1 MDPGLR
7 RGHESTSRQSFLHT
21 FLAGAMTP
29 AGRLRLLT
37 RLLAFLAFAF
47 FALLGGERASAEQS
61 APHKTAERNPG
72 ASLDKAPVQFSIA
85 GTVYRVPR
93 NYLIAMSV
101 WAGGPQEFVSMRV
114 NGPRLT
120 PLTKATRRC
129 LSDDP
134 FALSAKIMI
143 EPPSPV
149 TGCMPFEFDIADPDR
164 REASGVTA
172 EQEFEK
178 VRPLVDSQE
187 CQAGP
192 FGFEKYEFSLNGAQM
207 ETYRKVEGG
216 SMVLYVCAVS
226 DDQARREGVCRPV
239 GDRLT
244 TGVELGYAF
253 SLSMLGVIEEIDADL
268 RRLVEEFVVKRGQQ
282 P

>member
-1 MDPGLR
+1 
-7 RGHESTSRQSFLHT
+7 
-21 FLAGAMTP
+21 MTL

-37 RLLAFLAFAF
+37 QLLVFLAFAF
-47 FALLGGERASAEQS
+47 VALLGSEMASAEQS
-61 APHKTAERNPG
+61 ARHKTAELNPG
-72 ASLDKAPVQFSIA
+72 ASLDRAPVQFSIA
-85 GTVYRVPR
+85 GTVYLVPR
-93 NYLIAMSV
+93 NFLIAMSD

-129 LSDDP
+129 LLDDP
-134 FALSAKIMI
+134 FAPSAKIMI

-187 CQAGP
+187 YQAGP
-192 FGFEKYEFSLNGAQM
+192 FGFEKYEFSLNGARM
-207 ETYRKVEGG
+207 EAYRKVEGG

-226 DDQARREGVCRPV
+226 DDQARRQGVCRPV

-244 TGVELGYAF
+244 TGAELGYAF
-253 SLSMLGVIEEIDADL
+253 SLSMLGVIGEIDADL
-268 RRLVEEFVVKRGQQ
+268 RRLVEDFAMKSGRRR
-282 P
+282 